1 MKLNKKKLIILIGV
15 LIVSASLIYGA
26 NYLRASITNSSN
38 NKVASN
44 VDDNEESKAEIK
56 DSKNK
61 DNKESVEKKENT
73 KDSSTESSNPKENST
88 ENSNTTTNNNKQEVA
103 SNNTQN
109 NSAENTGNNQSTT
122 TTDNNNKNTE
132 TKNEDKNVNT
142 AKPSIEPVEEKK
154 SPAIS
159 MQIIDEASNSFA
171 PKNYTLEFTKGESF
185 NDIMKRFLPKYATDY
200 KMIDG
205 YLSKLFGLKER
216 DAGINSGWI
225 FYVNGVKS
233 PVGMKDTYLNDGDSV
248 TWKYVV
254 DGVNN

>member
-44 VDDNEESKAEIK
+44 VDDNEKSKAEIK

-73 KDSSTESSNPKENST
+73 EDSSTESSNPKENST
-88 ENSNTTTNNNKQEVA
+88 ENSNTNDKHKA
-103 SNNTQN
+103 SSNTEN
-109 NSAENTGNNQSTT
+109 NSSVNINQNQNSTSSN
-122 TTDNNNKNTE
+122 DNNNKNTE

-142 AKPSIEPVEEKK
+142 VEPSIAPVEEKK

-248 TWKYVV
+248 IWKYVV